1 MRRPNM
7 LRFNKWINECLESV
21 ANNPRATKLDIFL
34 VHWVRVTKIQDE
46 LGQSLSFDDP
56 SNMANLAE
64 PMVQLKVT
72 GFEKTLEA
80 WKKAA
85 EFEVNGTIPMIFR
98 TPLTNST
105 RYTNVTI
112 PPYPNVPPRNRHA
125 RRAPT

>member
-1 MRRPNM
+1 MSMRRPNM

-21 ANNPRATKLDIFL
+21 ANNPRAMKLDIYL

-85 EFEVNGTIPMIFR
+85 EFEVNGAIPMIFR
-98 TPLTNST
+98 TSL
-105 RYTNVTI
+105 Y
-112 PPYPNVPPRNRHA
+112 
-125 RRAPT
+125 